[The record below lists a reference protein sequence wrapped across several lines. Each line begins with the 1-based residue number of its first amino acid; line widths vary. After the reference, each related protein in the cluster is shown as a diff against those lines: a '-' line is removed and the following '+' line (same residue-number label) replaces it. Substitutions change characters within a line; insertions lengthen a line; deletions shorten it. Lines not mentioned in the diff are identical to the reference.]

1 LAILPLALF
10 MLSVVKPVHVEGGAS
25 SFCGVKMNCS
35 SRCRML
41 SASHTSPLP
50 SFPETAPG

>member
-25 SFCGVKMNCS
+25 SGVRSTEGPILCW
-35 SRCRML
+35 
-41 SASHTSPLP
+41 
-50 SFPETAPG
+50 

>member
-25 SFCGVKMNCS
+25 SYMQ
-35 SRCRML
+35 
-41 SASHTSPLP
+41 
-50 SFPETAPG
+50 ETPRKAVNA